1 VDYIVKQTVGKITEG
16 KTPKQVSK
24 LRILD
29 PACGS
34 GSFLINAYQ
43 FLLDWHH
50 DWYFAHKP
58 ETWTK
63 GRNSVLVQTTA
74 GWKLTIAERKR
85 ILLDNIYGVDIDP
98 QAVEVTKLSLLLKV
112 LEGESEQTIQP
123 YLRLFS
129 QRALPDLGNNIKC
142 GNSLIG
148 PEFYSQKELPLLSDE
163 DRLRINIFDWNA
175 EYAAPM
181 KAGGFDALIGNPP
194 YGATIYDPEA
204 SFIRNRYKAS
214 TKELDTYSI
223 FIEKAIELTKKGAL
237 IGMIVPTGWYSG
249 AKFSTLRRIV
259 AQRTDPIVFVNLPYD
274 VFKAW
279 VDTTVFV
286 IKKSSSIHEWPR
298 QDNSRVYLKIFPK
311 RYRIRFKEDFD
322 NNLKSAIF
330 SKWFSSGGDE
340 FLTYADSYCTT
351 LINRILSQGRPL
363 GEITDV
369 QRGVT
374 PFELTTWPNH
384 ANSRRAFNGTIK
396 RYIFE
401 DNAPAYI
408 RFDESLAEPKP
419 EKYFIG
425 PRILLRELI
434 SRKFRLM
441 AVKVEQNFV
450 TNKSIQS
457 IIPLAG
463 GPSLNFILGI
473 LNSRLISWYFLRRS
487 NIAQRDDFPKIV
499 LKEARLLPIK
509 LTDCSVKE
517 EKIIHDR
524 LVGLV
529 ENLMKLNHE
538 AIHSRFP
545 NEQESLSRHIN
556 AIDIQ
561 IDQIVY
567 QLYGLTDEEIRIV
580 EEATAP
586 AHSDF
591 L

>member
-1 VDYIVKQTVGKITEG
+1 
-16 KTPKQVSK
+16 
-24 LRILD
+24 
-29 PACGS
+29 
-34 GSFLINAYQ
+34 
-43 FLLDWHH
+43 
-50 DWYFAHKP
+50 
-58 ETWTK
+58 
-63 GRNSVLVQTTA
+63 
-74 GWKLTIAERKR
+74 
-85 ILLDNIYGVDIDP
+85 
-98 QAVEVTKLSLLLKV
+98 LKV

-148 PEFYSQKELPLLSDE
+148 PDFYSQKELPFLSDE

-181 KAGGFDALIGNPP
+181 KAGGFDVLIGNPP

-214 TKELDTYSI
+214 TKDLDTYSI
-223 FIEKAIELTKKGAL
+223 FMEKAIELTKKGAL

-286 IKKSSSIHEWPR
+286 IKKSSSIHKWPR

-330 SKWFSSGGDE
+330 SEWFSSGRDE
-340 FLTYADSYCTT
+340 FLTYSDSFCTT

-384 ANSRRAFNGTIK
+384 TNSRRAFNGTIK

-401 DNAPAYI
+401 DTAPAYI

-419 EKYFIG
+419 EKYFMG

-441 AVKVEQNFV
+441 AVKVEQDFV

-463 GPSLNFILGI
+463 GPSLNYVLGI
-473 LNSRLISWYFLRRS
+473 LNSRLISWYFLCRS

-509 LTDCSVKE
+509 LPNCSVKE
-517 EKIIHDR
+517 EKILHDR
-524 LVGLV
+524 LVGLA

-561 IDQIVY
+561 IDQLVY

-586 AHSDF
+586 AKS
-591 L
+591 